1 MPTTARSA
9 ECCWD
14 VQRTRWSRAASRQRR
29 EHQSAKV
36 LAAPGQPTTHKELRP
51 VARAV
56 KIASTCPTR
65 RPSGSDNMVD
75 ICEQNVRPSRL
86 AIR

>member
-36 LAAPGQPTTHKELRP
+36 LAAPGQPRTHKELRP

-56 KIASTCPTR
+56 KIASTW
-65 RPSGSDNMVD
+65 VD